1 MCFVSFLA
9 DKLLLKKSVERLSDY
24 LDSSEEAPRQTSLLN
39 YTDNVQF
46 QQDIN
51 ISLYNVALIMKPL
64 YNNTLTLYYKKAM

>member
-1 MCFVSFLA
+1 MIFIFSKKCLQFCLFTVCFVSFLA

-46 QQDIN
+46 
-51 ISLYNVALIMKPL
+51 
-64 YNNTLTLYYKKAM
+64 